1 MKTTPKRN
9 DAFRIRQKS
18 KKPKEKTTLKEKQIH
33 SLNKVKKP
41 KEKTTLTTLKKKQ
54 IHLQENDTPRKD
66 STTLKPDQNRGSEDK
81 KIKASFIREIKL
93 THSKNGR
100 H

>member
-18 KKPKEKTTLKEKQIH
+18 RKPKEKTTLKEKQIH
-33 SLNKVKKP
+33 SLDKVKKP
-41 KEKTTLTTLKKKQ
+41 KEKMTLTTLKEKQ
-54 IHLQENDTPRKD
+54 IHSQVNDTQRR
-66 STTLKPDQNRGSEDK
+66 LKNASK
-81 KIKASFIREIKL
+81 TKAFVIREIKL